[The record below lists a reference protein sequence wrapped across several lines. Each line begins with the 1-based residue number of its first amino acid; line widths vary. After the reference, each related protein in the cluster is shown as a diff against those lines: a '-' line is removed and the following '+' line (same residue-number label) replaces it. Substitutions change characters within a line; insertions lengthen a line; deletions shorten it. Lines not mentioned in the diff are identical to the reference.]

1 MRSTLIIGAVIAL
14 ATGVAI
20 GVQSTISSR
29 VGSLIGGVRTGLLTN
44 LMGGVIAGAI
54 VLILVVIQGR
64 SSWQLSSPAV
74 IMLVISGSLGIF
86 IITGVSFSLQRTGV
100 AAGLATIIL
109 GQLLISG
116 IVDARGVGGV
126 EPIPLTFQR
135 VLGFAVMFLA
145 VYLLMPKE

>member
-44 LMGGVIAGAI
+44 LVGGIVAGSI
-54 VLILVVIQGR
+54 VLALVVFQGR
-64 SSWQLSSPAV
+64 SSWQVSSPAV
-74 IMLVISGSLGIF
+74 IMLVISGSLGIL

-116 IVDARGVGGV
+116 IVDARGIGGV

>member
-1 MRSTLIIGAVIAL
+1 LRSTLIIGAVIAL

-44 LMGGVIAGAI
+44 LVGGIVAGSI
-54 VLILVVIQGR
+54 VLALVVFQGR

>member
-1 MRSTLIIGAVIAL
+1 MRSTLIIGAFIAL

-44 LMGGVIAGAI
+44 LVGGVLAGAI
-54 VLILVVIQGR
+54 VLILVVSQGR
-64 SSWQLSSPAV
+64 SSWQLPSPAV
-74 IMLVISGSLGIF
+74 IMLIVSGSLGIL

-109 GQLLISG
+109 GQLVISG
-116 IVDARGVGGV
+116 IVDTRGIGDV

-135 VLGFAVMFLA
+135 VLGFAVMILG

>member
-1 MRSTLIIGAVIAL
+1 MRSTLLFGAIVAL
-14 ATGVAI
+14 ATGIAI
-20 GVQSTISSR
+20 GVQSTLSSR

-44 LMGGVIAGAI
+44 LFGGVVAG
-54 VLILVVIQGR
+54 VLVLVLVVIQGR
-64 SSWQLSSPAV
+64 SSWQLPSLAI
-74 IMLVISGSLGIF
+74 IMLVVSGSLGIL

-116 IVDARGVGGV
+116 IVDTRGIGDV

-135 VLGFAVMFLA
+135 VLGFAVMILA
-145 VYLLMPKE
+145 VFLLMPKE

>member
-1 MRSTLIIGAVIAL
+1 MRSTLIIGAFIAL
-14 ATGVAI
+14 ATGIAI

-29 VGSLIGGVRTGLLTN
+29 VGSLIGGIRTGLLTN
-44 LMGGVIAGAI
+44 LVGGVVAGAI

-64 SSWQLSSPAV
+64 NSWQLSSPAV
-74 IMLVISGSLGIF
+74 IMLVISGSLGIL

-116 IVDARGVGGV
+116 IVDARGIGGV
-126 EPIPLTFQR
+126 EPIPFTFQR
-135 VLGFAVMFLA
+135 VLGFAVMILA